1 MSEPDDWERRIQ
13 RAAHPL
19 GFPLLRLLSRREVVR
34 IPGLGVVVSAPE
46 QARSVVSDPAR
57 FSKTGPGSPADLWT
71 PVLGPTVLLNMDG
84 SHHLDLRR
92 KLAPLFTP
100 GAVRQVCRRASKA
113 VLAATAARWTA
124 GRPVDLVAVA
134 RDLTGAVICELVGL
148 QADADQRELAP
159 ALTAAGA
166 VAGLIRLRRNG
177 LTPDQVGAAK
187 RAMAG
192 LVDPATRAYRAAG
205 DTVPGRMA
213 QLGLTVDE
221 AVGAVG
227 AFALV
232 GTETL
237 ISFLPRLVALT
248 HDAGLWPAMATDPVA
263 RQAAVQEALRV
274 TVPSPVMLRS
284 AVVDTTIGAVRVRR
298 GDRIIVATVSACRT
312 GRGFDPSST
321 DAADLKQLW
330 FGAGPHFCLGMPLAM
345 AEIDVV
351 LDVLLTAH
359 SAAAAPALGRLAVLH
374 RQPARRVLIPG
385 YRRLVVGPANFRGM
399 ASPDG

>member
-19 GFPLLRLLSRREVVR
+19 GFPLLRLLSRRAVVR
-34 IPGLGVVVSAPE
+34 IPGLGVVISAPE
-46 QARSVVSDPAR
+46 PARSVISDPAR

-84 SHHLDLRR
+84 SHHLELRR

-100 GAVRQVCRRASKA
+100 AAVQQVCRRAGKA
-113 VLAATAARWTA
+113 VLTAAADRWAA
-124 GRPVDLVAVA
+124 GRPVDLVTVA

-148 QADADQRELAP
+148 QADADRTELTS
-159 ALTAAGA
+159 ALTAASA
-166 VAGLIRLRRNG
+166 VTGLVRLRRNG
-177 LTPDQVGAAK
+177 LTPAQVGAAK

-192 LVDPATRAYRAAG
+192 LVDPAASAYRAAG
-205 DTVPGRMA
+205 DTIPGRMA
-213 QLGLTVDE
+213 QLGLTLDE

-237 ISFLPRLVALT
+237 VSFLPRLLALT
-248 HDAGLWPAMATDPVA
+248 YDAGLWPAMATDPAV
-263 RQAAVQEALRV
+263 RQSAVQEALRV

-284 AVVDTTIGAVRVRR
+284 AVVDTAIAAVRVRR
-298 GDRIIVATVSACRT
+298 GDRIIIATVSACRT
-312 GRGFDPSST
+312 GRGFDPST
-321 DAADLKQLW
+321 TAAADLKQLW

-345 AEIDVV
+345 AEIEAV
-351 LDVLLTAH
+351 LDVLLRANE
-359 SAAAAPALGRLAVLH
+359 AAAPGRLAVLH

-385 YRRLVVGPANFRGM
+385 YRRLVVGPADFRRT
-399 ASPDG
+399 ASVDD